1 MKDFDTFKKF
11 PMNVGDLGKIIVA
24 IGFEKLPKSNKSP
37 NLVTLDTTDLFTAKH
52 DRLLL
57 YSLH

>member
-1 MKDFDTFKKF
+1 
-11 PMNVGDLGKIIVA
+11 MNVGDLGKIIVA

-57 YSLH
+57 HSLH